1 MRRFLA
7 AVAVVVLLGGC
18 GSGDS
23 GPSASEG
30 LSGDGAPIEPTGLTL
45 VGSSGWGSSAVVDG
59 TGMVWIDGPMQLTR
73 LDPRTGKAT
82 TWDAAD
88 DLTFATIT
96 EMAPSDGAGVW
107 LVGGGRVR
115 RFDGDGFV
123 SDVTVPEEYLEPS
136 GRIGSLVEDGETLWV
151 TVDDGEDH
159 VVARV
164 EQGSWTRLP
173 DGHGDPIAVDSDGT
187 LWAVERRAGGE
198 PVGLSRFDGTTWSR
212 PDSSVTYPTG
222 RISSIVADPGGGVWV
237 LAHLSPDAAASLPPS
252 QDGRTLVRFD
262 GSSWSQTPV
271 RGAIGEIPSWRGM
284 LAVAPDGGVWVAGMS
299 GVARYDPDGQ
309 WRTFGAA
316 DGLPAEPREEL
327 RSVVVAGDEV
337 VVVSSVG
344 AQRFDGTQFVPLWS
358 DPASV
363 QRLPGPLVAV
373 SRDEVW
379 ARAGDGGWW
388 RHRNGAWEPVGP
400 QEDATEAMGF
410 ESGVVASDGAVWV
423 PTPVGLVRVDG
434 DDWTVM
440 SERDTSRQQLAAG
453 PDGSVWA
460 IEGGSVVRLDADGS
474 RTPLDYQ
481 PGFSPERLAVGPDGT
496 LWAAGGWHWSAGRT
510 ERWSLAR
517 WDGTWQEVP
526 SPPWMV
532 QPYPEGWSWTGPVS
546 GLVVAAD
553 GALWVSGY
561 GPGFVARYANGE
573 WTNFED
579 DSEPVVEHLVALPNG
594 TVCAAPD
601 LTCFDAT
608 GRIASTITET
618 LPGVFFDDIGVA
630 PDGAVWVH
638 GEQIARLPD
647 GALQ

>member
-1 MRRFLA
+1 
-7 AVAVVVLLGGC
+7 
-18 GSGDS
+18 
-23 GPSASEG
+23 
-30 LSGDGAPIEPTGLTL
+30 
-45 VGSSGWGSSAVVDG
+45 
-59 TGMVWIDGPMQLTR
+59 
-73 LDPRTGKAT
+73 
-82 TWDAAD
+82 
-88 DLTFATIT
+88 
-96 EMAPSDGAGVW
+96 MAPSDGAGVW

-123 SDVTVPEEYLEPS
+123 SDATVPEEYQAPS
-136 GRIGSLVEDGETLWV
+136 GRIDGLAEDGETLWV

-164 EQGSWTRLP
+164 AQGSWTRLP
-173 DGHGDPIAVDSDGT
+173 DGHGAPLAVDSDGT
-187 LWAVERRAGGE
+187 LWAVERRAEGE
-198 PVGLSRFDGTTWSR
+198 PIGLSRFDGTTWSR
-212 PDSSVTYPTG
+212 PDSSATYPTWG
-222 RISSIVADPGGGVWV
+222 IRTIVADPEGGVWV
-237 LAHLSPDAAASLPPS
+237 LAQDPEAAAAVPPS
-252 QDGRTLVRFD
+252 QDQRTLVHFD

-271 RGAIGEIPSWRGM
+271 PEAIGEIPWWRG
-284 LAVAPDGGVWVAGMS
+284 LVAVAPDGGVWVAGMS

-344 AQRFDGTQFVPLWS
+344 AHRFDGTQFVPLWS

-379 ARAGDGGWW
+379 AGDGNAGDGGWW

-460 IEGGSVVRLDADGS
+460 IEGARWSGWMPTAAAPRSTTNRGSARSAWPSAPTARCG
-474 RTPLDYQ
+474 R
-481 PGFSPERLAVGPDGT
+481 A
-496 LWAAGGWHWSAGRT
+496 AAGD
-510 ERWSLAR
+510 LAR

-532 QPYPEGWSWTGPVS
+532 EPYPVGWSWTGPVS

-608 GRIASTITET
+608 GRIASTIAET